1 MEPIQI
7 FFRVF
12 IDWNQDGVF
21 DDQSESYD
29 MGSVSNSSGID
40 TIETSGTVLVPTAAL
55 TGLTTMRVIKNYD
68 AYTANACV
76 ISSGFGQTEDY
87 TMNVS
92 SNPTGIE
99 NIKTSGIKLYPNPV
113 NDQLNFISS
122 ENINSIS
129 ILNLTGQ
136 EVLQSK
142 INTTSGQVNVSAL
155 PKGNLY
161 SENIFHWCCED
172 I

>member
-1 MEPIQI
+1 
-7 FFRVF
+7 
-12 IDWNQDGVF
+12 
-21 DDQSESYD
+21 
-29 MGSVSNSSGID
+29 
-40 TIETSGTVLVPTAAL
+40 
-55 TGLTTMRVIKNYD
+55 
-68 AYTANACV
+68 
-76 ISSGFGQTEDY
+76 
-87 TMNVS
+87 MNVS

-142 INTTSGQVNVSAL
+142 MNSASGQVNVSAL
-155 PKGNLY
+155 PKGIYILK
-161 SENIFHWCCED
+161 IFSTGVVKTFK
-172 I
+172 INKL